1 MTNYFTRRV
10 AITGLGVV
18 SPLGNSPAEFFGAL
32 LEKKSGVRTIRS
44 FDASRLTVRIAAE
57 ADFDAPQH
65 FSLRQ
70 LDLYDRFT
78 QIAVIA
84 ARQAVA
90 DSGYAPADGQRLRWG
105 VSLGSGYGGA
115 VTYNE
120 NYHALYAQNR
130 ERFHPLTIS
139 RLMHNASTS
148 AVAAELGA
156 QGPSLLVSTACSSA
170 SHAIGEAFHYIRSGR
185 ADCMLAGG
193 SDAPVTL
200 PVMKVW
206 EAMRVLAEPNGA
218 RTADD
223 IARICRPFS
232 LDRTGLVLGEGAGAL
247 LLEEFEAARARGAR
261 IYAELAGYGST
272 SDAGHITRPSV
283 EGPARAMQMAMEE
296 AGLRPDQVQYI
307 NAHGTG
313 TKVNDVVETQAIKQA
328 FGERARHVTISSTKA
343 LHGHL
348 MGAAGAVE
356 LIAAILAMQQQT
368 VPPTAN
374 YTAPDPE
381 CDLDYVPNEP
391 RAARI
396 TAALSNSFAFGG
408 LNAVLAV
415 KAI

>member
-1 MTNYFTRRV
+1 MRRV
-10 AITGLGVV
+10 VITGLGIV
-18 SPLGNSPAEFFGAL
+18 SPLGNSPAEFFDSL
-32 LEKKSGVRTIRS
+32 LAQKSGIHEIRS
-44 FDASRLTVRIAAE
+44 FDTSRLSVRIAAE
-57 ADFDAPQH
+57 ADFDPAPH
-65 FSLRQ
+65 FAPRQ
-70 LDLYDRFT
+70 LDMYDRFT
-78 QIAVIA
+78 QIAVVA

-90 DSGYAPADGQRLRWG
+90 DSGYVPADGQRLRWG

-120 NYHALYAQNR
+120 NYRALYAQNR

-170 SHAIGEAFHYIRSGR
+170 AHAIGEALHYIRSGR
-185 ADCMLAGG
+185 ADRMLAGG
-193 SDAPVTL
+193 SDAPITL

-218 RTADD
+218 RSADD
-223 IARICRPFS
+223 VARICRPFS

-247 LLEEFEAARARGAR
+247 MLEEFEAARARGAR

-283 EGPARAMQMAMEE
+283 EGPARAMQMAMDD
-296 AGLRPDQVQYI
+296 AGLRAGEIQYI

-313 TKVNDVVETQAIKQA
+313 TKVNDAVETAAIKQA
-328 FGERARHVTISSTKA
+328 FGAHARRVAISSTKA

-356 LIAAILAMQQQT
+356 LIAALLAMHRGII
-368 VPPTAN
+368 PPTAN
-374 YTAPDPE
+374 YTTPDPE
-381 CDLDYVPNEP
+381 CDLDYVPNAP
-391 RAARI
+391 RDARI

-415 KAI
+415 KAM